1 MIPRLYSQEG
11 TRDLA
16 TELLKQETDK
26 ELRKELKELIIDQQL
41 EGDERTKNAF
51 LAPAEPVP
59 ARDREIIASMED
71 APVLDEG
78 QKMLPPKNED
88 TTDEKSSGLMRQG

>member
-1 MIPRLYSQEG
+1 M
-11 TRDLA
+11 
-16 TELLKQETDK
+16 
-26 ELRKELKELIIDQQL
+26 IDQQL

-71 APVLDEG
+71 TPVLDDG
-78 QKMLPPKNED
+78 QKMLPP
-88 TTDEKSSGLMRQG
+88 TTEGMAKEKTPDAMRQD